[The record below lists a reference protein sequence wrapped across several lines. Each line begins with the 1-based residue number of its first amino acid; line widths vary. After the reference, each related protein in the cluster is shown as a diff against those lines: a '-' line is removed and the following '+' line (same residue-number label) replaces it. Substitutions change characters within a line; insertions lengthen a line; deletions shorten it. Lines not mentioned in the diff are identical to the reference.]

1 VEFLTCWGKELFNPQ
16 PLEIRGFFCWIE
28 KKGGGFIYWLVEI
41 FD

>member
-1 VEFLTCWGKELFNPQ
+1 LIWDDWGAGDEPQ